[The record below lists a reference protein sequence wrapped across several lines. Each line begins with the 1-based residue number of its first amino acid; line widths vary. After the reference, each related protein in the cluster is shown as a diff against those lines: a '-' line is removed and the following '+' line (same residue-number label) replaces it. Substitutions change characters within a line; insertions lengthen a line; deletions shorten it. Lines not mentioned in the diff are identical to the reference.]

1 MKYKSYRH
9 NPPHLFADRSFYFLT
24 AGTHEK
30 QQLWF
35 DDDRKRIL
43 FDAIEFWCEE
53 YRCAIE
59 AWVIFGNHYHLL
71 GRLPKGEDLS
81 TVVRKIHGRSATLLN
96 KLDRRPGRQVW
107 WNYWDRCIRDEGDFM
122 AYLRYL
128 LWNPVRHG
136 CVSQPGDYSWSS
148 YWQTVDGYEL
158 SDMRTKNGALQKHDD
173 SGFDDF

>member
-1 MKYKSYRH
+1 VKRFVVSVCAAMMNHCTPHHLFSVMKYKSYRH

-59 AWVIFGNHYHLL
+59 AWVIFVDEDDAGEGLQRCHRVFNEHY
-71 GRLPKGEDLS
+71 
-81 TVVRKIHGRSATLLN
+81 RS
-96 KLDRRPGRQVW
+96 
-107 WNYWDRCIRDEGDFM
+107 
-122 AYLRYL
+122 
-128 LWNPVRHG
+128 H
-136 CVSQPGDYSWSS
+136 
-148 YWQTVDGYEL
+148 
-158 SDMRTKNGALQKHDD
+158 
-173 SGFDDF
+173 